1 MKNSNFG
8 KTLKTLRTERNNTQG
23 ELAKVIGCSQ
33 SMLARWENGECEPTA
48 PFILAV
54 SEFFNVSTDF
64 LLGKKE
70 Y

>member
-8 KTLKTLRTERNNTQG
+8 KTLKILRTERNITQG
-23 ELAKVIGCSQ
+23 ELAKYLGCSQ

-48 PFILAV
+48 PYVIAV
-54 SEFFNVSTDF
+54 SEYFSVSADF
-64 LLGKKE
+64 LLGINE